1 MWVFVLI
8 RVSDVAQ
15 SGNVLSP
22 GNQYQVGERIPRNPP
37 PRASPAGLQDSPGQP
52 NHFISVFY
60 TSSYQPFLNRKE
72 EMMFS
77 QSGLFLN
84 DTSPCLDSFQESL
97 FRDLFCMLGGE
108 RKRVFEKSHCDFT
121 NVFCNSP
128 PHPSPRHTLRHTS
141 GLNLLLAYFYSQI
154 FKHIY
159 HEALGIMLNTSS
171 VNQNWERSMSRLYI
185 ITLLI

>member
-1 MWVFVLI
+1 MWGFVLI

-15 SGNVLSP
+15 SWNVLSP
-22 GNQYQVGERIPRNPP
+22 GNQDQVGERIPRSPA

-84 DTSPCLDSFQESL
+84 DTSPCLDSFQKSL
-97 FRDLFCMLGGE
+97 FSEPSF
-108 RKRVFEKSHCDFT
+108 VFWVEKGK
-121 NVFCNSP
+121 VFLKNLTVTLQMCFVI
-128 PHPSPRHTLRHTS
+128 PHPTPAQHTHSDTH
-141 GLNLLLAYFYSQI
+141 QI
-154 FKHIY
+154 
-159 HEALGIMLNTSS
+159 
-171 VNQNWERSMSRLYI
+171 
-185 ITLLI
+185 